1 MSKTVYIGVGSNLGD
16 KLENCLK
23 AIERVNN
30 ISGCRL
36 TAQSDFFRTEPVG
49 VEGHDWYVN
58 GVISIEADIPA
69 PQLLNSLL
77 AVEAGLGRERKK
89 KWDPRTIDL
98 DILLFGQDIIDEND
112 LTIPH
117 PLMHSRKFVLVPM
130 VQLRSDLVHPTL
142 DKTMTELLENLTAED
157 QVVSPMG
164 EFK

>member
-23 AIERVNN
+23 AIEMVDN

-36 TAQSDFFRTEPVG
+36 IAQSDFFRTEPVG

-69 PQLLNSLL
+69 HQLLNSLL
-77 AVEAGLGRERKK
+77 AIEAGLGRERKK

-98 DILLFGQDIIDEND
+98 DILLLGQDIIEEND
-112 LTIPH
+112 LTVPH
-117 PLMHSRKFVLVPM
+117 PFMHSRKFVLVPM
-130 VQLRSDLVHPTL
+130 VQLSPDLVHPTL
-142 DKTMTELLENLTAED
+142 GKTMTDLLENMPEED
-157 QVVSPMG
+157 QVVSPLG
-164 EFK
+164 EYK